1 GNIAFIQ
8 QDITKQG
15 AAQKVVDEAV
25 TTWGNIDILVN
36 NAGVQIRN
44 NVLDFK
50 DEDWQKVIDI
60 NLNASYY
67 MAHEVAKVMTKQQSG
82 KIIRPYPAS
91 KHGVGS
97 STKAYADALAE
108 YNIQVNAL
116 SPGYIP
122 TDMTRVLEEDPVR
135 GPEIK
140 SHIPSGDWSVHET
153 LMGPLIF
160 LASEA
165 SDYVTGVS
173 LTVDGGYL
181 LRRSE

>member
-1 GNIAFIQ
+1 IVSSSTQSWEYLKQMVNDHEGNIAFIQ

-82 KIIRPYPAS
+82 KIINIGSMQYYSAGKKHLPYAARQ
-91 KHGVGS
+91 KGVDS
-97 STKAYADALAE
+97 IIKA
-108 YNIQVNAL
+108 
-116 SPGYIP
+116 
-122 TDMTRVLEEDPVR
+122 
-135 GPEIK
+135 
-140 SHIPSGDWSVHET
+140 
-153 LMGPLIF
+153 
-160 LASEA
+160 
-165 SDYVTGVS
+165 
-173 LTVDGGYL
+173 
-181 LRRSE
+181 